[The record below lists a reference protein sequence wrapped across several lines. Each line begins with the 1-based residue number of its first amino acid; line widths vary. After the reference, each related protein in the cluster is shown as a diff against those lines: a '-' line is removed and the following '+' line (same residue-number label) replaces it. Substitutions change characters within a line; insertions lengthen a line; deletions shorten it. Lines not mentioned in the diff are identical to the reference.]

1 VLLTDEGA
9 PGEMFRPELAI
20 DADEDGR
27 FELLSRNGLLR
38 MVGPV
43 LRQVRDTRVPSY
55 DCPC

>member
-1 VLLTDEGA
+1 
-9 PGEMFRPELAI
+9 MFRPELAI